1 MSGGFVGA
9 TLRRLSAIDM
19 DELFS
24 YNTKKEVR
32 MLDRRLG
39 YLCWSVRLLVW
50 GYIVGYVFIANEGYT
65 QQEMAHGHVL
75 TSVEGSTFSMTRS
88 GARSWD
94 AVDASR
100 PSLENGALFVATQVL
115 HTQHQIMGN
124 CTSPTK
130 KCSLDADCEKRPPL
144 AEGICSAGMCWEMQW
159 CPAQSETGSDLTDIH
174 SLEGSDGFTIW
185 FKAAIQ
191 FTSLD
196 AQRIFSTMAEH
207 FPVRYAAPASKAA
220 TAAAM
225 RSMRQVEATGDGRGG
240 QAGGKSNVR
249 LIDTPTAQ
257 QAGEGVA
264 MPDSHDH
271 TAHPDQPNQ
280 FAVRDLLELAGTT
293 YEMVKQTG
301 CILSISLEWN
311 CYVDDVADCVPTV
324 HVQRLDLSEFSRGFS
339 YETAD
344 HYTQAPGDPG
354 MRDLYTYR
362 GVRLLLSSRGV
373 GKKVS
378 LAAIMLQVSSLIALL
393 WLANY
398 AADMTMLHV
407 LPERKHYRTYKQE
420 RTPDFSDLRNK
431 IAEVEGEKKKLR
443 ERKNRFAAKLDDQ

>member
-1 MSGGFVGA
+1 MSFVA
-9 TLRRLSAIDM
+9 ALARRLSAIDL

-24 YNTKKEVR
+24 YQTKKEVR

-39 YLCWSVRLLVW
+39 YLCWTIRILVF
-50 GYIVGYVFIANEGYT
+50 GYIIGFVFIANEGYT
-65 QQEMAHGHVL
+65 QQEVSHGHVL
-75 TSVEGSTFSMTRS
+75 TQVEGSTFSMTRN

-100 PSLENGALFVATQVL
+100 PALESSALFVATQVL

-124 CTSPTK
+124 CTTPTK

-144 AEGICSAGMCWEMQW
+144 SSGKCSAGMCWEMQW
-159 CPAQSETGSDLTDIH
+159 CPAQSETQSDTTEIH
-174 SLEGSDGFTIW
+174 TLEGADGFTVW

-196 AQRIFSTMAEH
+196 ARRIFSTMSAH
-207 FPVRYAAPASKAA
+207 QPVRYAPPAAALA
-220 TAAAM
+220 TAAAL
-225 RSMRQVEATGDGRGG
+225 RAAAVAQAAAQVETKEGSDAAKAALRLVDASGG
-240 QAGGKSNVR
+240 AQR
-249 LIDTPTAQ
+249 DAQ
-257 QAGEGVA
+257 QQEQSGGSSRAA
-264 MPDSHDH
+264 
-271 TAHPDQPNQ
+271 QPNQ
-280 FAVRDLLELAGTT
+280 FAIRDLLELAGTT
-293 YEMVKQTG
+293 YDMVKQTG
-301 CILSISLEWN
+301 CVLSVSLEWN
-311 CYVDDVADCVPTV
+311 CYVDDTADCIPEVR
-324 HVQRLDLSEFSRGFS
+324 VQRLDLSEYARGFS
-339 YETAD
+339 FQTAD
-344 HYTQAPGDPG
+344 RYTQAAGDPD
-354 MRDLYTYR
+354 MRDLYTFK

-378 LAAIMLQVSSLIALL
+378 VAAIMLQISSLIALM

-398 AADMTMLHV
+398 AADLMMLHV

-443 ERKNRFAAKLDDQ
+443 ERKNRFAAKLDDT